1 MTLILGN
8 PGYYEQHYE
17 RLRREALSPQRGLE
31 RGHGLALFLS
41 QGMIAWMKA
50 LATLQ
55 PPRSTSSVETTPDPL
70 PSQPK
75 LSSSVRSELTT
86 VLASMI
92 LACRRSLTDE

>member
-1 MTLILGN
+1 MTLLPGN

-17 RLRREALSPQRGLE
+17 TLRREALSPRCGLE

-55 PPRSTSSVETTPDPL
+55 PARSASLVETIPGPL
-70 PSQPK
+70 PTHPK
-75 LSSSVRSELTT
+75 LSRSVRGELTT
-86 VLASMI
+86 VLAGMV
-92 LACRRSLTDE
+92 LACRRSPAYE

>member
-1 MTLILGN
+1 MTLMRGN

-17 RLRREALSPQRGLE
+17 ALRREALCRHRGLE

-55 PPRSTSSVETTPDPL
+55 PPRSTSSVPTIPGPL
-70 PSQPK
+70 PCHPK
-75 LSSSVRSELTT
+75 LSRSICSELTT
-86 VLASMI
+86 VLAGMV
-92 LACRRSLTDE
+92 LACRRSPTHE